1 VSAGASSGEAV
12 EGEAG
17 ADAAGG
23 SGMTTGVGVGIGVG
37 AGAGADAGNAA
48 GRGAGENTDARWEAA
63 TALVQL
69 AGAAERAGGPPRP
82 VPGPNPMSNARW
94 LATVGLRYKEG
105 RVGQGGGGRVER
117 PDSGL
122 QGAGDGA
129 HRSNEATVEEKLRQR
144 RARLREAAREEE
156 SSAQP
161 PAQGAGGGSDCE
173 CSLGPG
179 ARGGGGAGRK
189 RKAPAAGALEAV
201 RAEKVRREVQWA
213 HVRAAM
219 CGVLLRTERKR
230 AGKKRARE
238 KRTGHSPGTAAIVRR
253 VAAPSQV
260 MTVTVQEG
268 KLEKRSTRKCQE
280 VPPGTYAPVKR
291 AKGTPPDVDPPPM

>member
-1 VSAGASSGEAV
+1 MGAGASSGEAV

-17 ADAAGG
+17 TDVAGG
-23 SGMTTGVGVGIGVG
+23 TGMTTGVGVGIGVG
-37 AGAGADAGNAA
+37 AGEGADAGNDAR
-48 GRGAGENTDARWEAA
+48 RGEGANTDARWEAA

-69 AGAAERAGGPPRP
+69 AGAAERAGGTHRL
-82 VPGPNPMSNARW
+82 VPGPNPMSNARCP
-94 LATVGLRYKEG
+94 AKVGLRYEEG
-105 RVGQGGGGRVER
+105 RVEQGGGGRVER

-129 HRSNEATVEEKLRQR
+129 HHGSETTVEERIRLRRAKLR
-144 RARLREAAREEE
+144 AAAREKA
-156 SSAQP
+156 SSARP
-161 PAQGAGGGSDCE
+161 PAQGAGGGSGGE
-173 CSLGPG
+173 CRLGPG
-179 ARGGGGAGRK
+179 ARGGGGTGRK
-189 RKAPAAGALEAV
+189 RKAPAAGALEAE

-238 KRTGHSPGTAAIVRR
+238 KRTGHAPGTAAIVRK

-260 MTVTVQEG
+260 ATVTGQDLVRRG
-268 KLEKRSTRKCQE
+268 
-280 VPPGTYAPVKR
+280 
-291 AKGTPPDVDPPPM
+291 